1 MESVEEMVAAVET
14 PPPPAGGS
22 GGGTG
27 KSGGGG
33 GTDAARISEV
43 KSWLMAQFE
52 AVGREVPDFEYTP
65 RSVAHLHAI
74 ASLSQARTRAASI
87 VASDL
92 RQKASEYRS
101 QGPPPNLTMKSF
113 FFFYRCFFP

>member
-1 MESVEEMVAAVET
+1 MAAVET